1 MPQQLVLGSRK
12 HSCKEE
18 TGTVHAPPGGSSI
31 HPQYLCPP
39 MSVSEKG
46 ILRFLLKEVLDM
58 SGSHSAIL
66 GGFVLSVLL
75 HACLGAST
83 KLKIDVI
90 PSNPKA
96 GNTVTLN
103 VIGVEGTI
111 LFTSWYRGLSTSATD
126 QILTH
131 VNGKDIK
138 GEKFFSD
145 ASCSQNGSLVIQNFQ
160 TSFNGEYTVQIQT
173 NINLQDGQVTVNGVA
188 SVALSP
194 LTILLGLLLYS
205 SVSYL

>member
-1 MPQQLVLGSRK
+1 MQF
-12 HSCKEE
+12 
-18 TGTVHAPPGGSSI
+18 SI
-31 HPQYLCPP
+31 
-39 MSVSEKG
+39 
-46 ILRFLLKEVLDM
+46 KEVLDM
-58 SGSHSAIL
+58 SGSHSTIL
-66 GGFVLSVLL
+66 GGFVLSVFL
-75 HACLGAST
+75 HTCLGAST

-96 GNTVTLN
+96 GSTVTLN

-138 GEKFFSD
+138 GEKYFSD
-145 ASCSQNGSLVIQNFQ
+145 ASCSPNGSLVIQNFQ

-173 NINLQDGQVTVNGVA
+173 NLNLQDGQVTVNGVA
-188 SVALSP
+188 TVVLSP
-194 LTILLGLLLYS
+194 LTILLGLLLFS